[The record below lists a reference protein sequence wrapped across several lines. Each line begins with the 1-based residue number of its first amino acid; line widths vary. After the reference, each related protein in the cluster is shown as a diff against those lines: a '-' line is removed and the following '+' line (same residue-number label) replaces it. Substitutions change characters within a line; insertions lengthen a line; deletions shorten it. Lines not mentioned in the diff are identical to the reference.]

1 MVLRSLLEFG
11 RLRGRVV
18 LNVAAKIPNLY
29 RNGQRAEI
37 IWTDEDI
44 ARFEAK
50 AAELKRPGL
59 TDGLRLAALTGLRR
73 EDLVTLTWRQVGQF
87 AIVKRTLKRS
97 AGKRRLMTMPL
108 IPALHALLEDL
119 RTRQRKP
126 EVETVLVNSHGV
138 SWTGDGFGGSF
149 NRIRDAA
156 KIIHVDDESGAGA
169 KKHLHDVRGA
179 FCTKLLTQTDL
190 SDRQIADVMGWS
202 PERVS
207 GIRRVYVDQSKVLI
221 ALGERMSAFG
231 DRSPSGPA

>member
-1 MVLRSLLEFG
+1 M
-11 RLRGRVV
+11 
-18 LNVAAKIPNLY
+18 
-29 RNGQRAEI
+29 
-37 IWTDEDI
+37 
-44 ARFEAK
+44 
-50 AAELKRPGL
+50 
-59 TDGLRLAALTGLRR
+59 
-73 EDLVTLTWRQVGQF
+73 TLTWRQVGQF